1 MQLSFTKIRVF
12 IERQVS
18 LEDDHV
24 KHEINIAQEIRAIKT
39 QKHMLKWEI
48 WKSIKKRMHIMVEM
62 YNQKNVY
69 RI

>member
-24 KHEINIAQEIRAIKT
+24 KHEINIAQEIRVKT